1 MNKNSKIFLLLPVM
15 FTFFTMGFVDL
26 VGIATNYIKS
36 DFALSDTMA
45 NLMPMMVFFWF
56 LIFSVPTG
64 MLMNK
69 IGRRNT
75 VLLSLLITLLS
86 LLTPLIGYSF
96 GTMLFAFSLLG
107 IGNTLMQVS
116 LNPLVSNI
124 VSGDRLASNLTFGQF
139 VKAIASFVAPIIAAW
154 ASVKFGNWKLLFL
167 IFAVIALIAT
177 VWLFFTKIEEKPI
190 EGKQSTFAEC
200 FALLGDKTILL
211 LFLGIMAHV
220 GIDVGVNTTA
230 PKLLM
235 ERLGMPLS
243 EAGYATSVYFLFRT
257 IGSLS
262 GAFIL
267 IRFSS
272 KSFFRISILMIL
284 VAVIAL
290 FFSYSTVAIYVCI
303 ALIGFGNS
311 NIFSIMFSQALQHLP
326 QRSNEISGLMIMGLF
341 GGAIFPFLMGVL
353 SDTMGGQVGAVIVL
367 AVLAAYFLLLA
378 PKIGVAPRVS
388 SETRE
393 P

>member
-1 MNKNSKIFLLLPVM
+1 MNKNNKLLLLLPVM
-15 FTFFTMGFVDL
+15 FAFFTMGFVDL

-36 DFALSDTMA
+36 DFELSDTLA
-45 NLMPMMVFFWF
+45 NLMPAMVFFWF
-56 LIFSVPTG
+56 LVFSVPTG

-69 IGRRNT
+69 IGRRKT
-75 VLLSLLITLLS
+75 VLLSIVVTLFALLVPLLD
-86 LLTPLIGYSF
+86 YSF
-96 GTMLFAFSLLG
+96 AIMLVAFSLLG

-124 VSGDRLASNLTFGQF
+124 VSGERLASSLTFGQF

-154 ASVKFGNWKLLFL
+154 ALAKFGDWKTLFL
-167 IFAVIALIAT
+167 IFAAIAVVAV
-177 VWLFFTKIEEKPI
+177 VWLFFTQIEEKPV

-220 GIDVGVNTTA
+220 GTDVGVNTTA
-230 PKLLM
+230 PKLLI

-257 IGSLS
+257 IGSFS

-267 IRFSS
+267 ARFSS
-272 KSFFRISILMIL
+272 KSFFMISILMML
-284 VAVIAL
+284 AAVAGL
-290 FFSYSTVAIYVCI
+290 YFSYSATAIYVCI

-311 NIFSIMFSQALQHLP
+311 NVFSIMFSQALQHLP
-326 QRSNEISGLMIMGLF
+326 RRSNEISGLMIMGLA
-341 GGAIFPFLMGVL
+341 GGAVFPLLMGVL
-353 SDTMGGQVGAVIVL
+353 SDALGGQIGAVIVL
-367 AVLAAYFLLLA
+367 TVLVAYFLMLA
-378 PKIGVAPRVS
+378 PKIGAEDRV
-388 SETRE
+388 
-393 P
+393 

>member
-1 MNKNSKIFLLLPVM
+1 MNKNNKLLLLLPVM
-15 FTFFTMGFVDL
+15 FAFFTMGFVDL

-36 DFALSDTMA
+36 DFELSDTLA
-45 NLMPMMVFFWF
+45 NLMPAMVFFWF
-56 LIFSVPTG
+56 LVFSVPTG

-69 IGRRNT
+69 IGRRKT
-75 VLLSLLITLLS
+75 VLLSIVVTLFALLVPLLD
-86 LLTPLIGYSF
+86 YSF
-96 GTMLFAFSLLG
+96 ATMLVAFSLLG

-124 VSGDRLASNLTFGQF
+124 VSGERLASSLTFGQF

-154 ASVKFGNWKLLFL
+154 ALAKFGDWKTLFL
-167 IFAVIALIAT
+167 IFAAIAVVAV
-177 VWLFFTKIEEKPI
+177 VWLFFTQIEEKPV

-220 GIDVGVNTTA
+220 GTDVGVNTTA
-230 PKLLM
+230 PKLLI

-257 IGSLS
+257 IGSFS

-267 IRFSS
+267 ARFSS
-272 KSFFRISILMIL
+272 KSFFMISILMML
-284 VAVIAL
+284 AAVVGL
-290 FFSYSTVAIYVCI
+290 YFSYSATAIYVCI

-311 NIFSIMFSQALQHLP
+311 NVFSIMFSQALQHLP
-326 QRSNEISGLMIMGLF
+326 RRSNEISGLMIMGLA
-341 GGAIFPFLMGVL
+341 GGAVFPLLMGVL
-353 SDTMGGQVGAVIVL
+353 SDALGGQIGSVIVL
-367 AVLAAYFLLLA
+367 TVRVAYFLMLA
-378 PKIGVAPRVS
+378 PKIGAEDRV
-388 SETRE
+388 
-393 P
+393 

>member
-1 MNKNSKIFLLLPVM
+1 MYKNNKLILLLPVI

-26 VGIATNYIKS
+26 VGIATNYIKN
-36 DFALSDTMA
+36 DFELSDTMA
-45 NLMPMMVFFWF
+45 NLMPAMVFFWF
-56 LIFSVPTG
+56 FIFSVPTG

-69 IGRRNT
+69 IGRRKT
-75 VLLSLLITLLS
+75 VLLSLVVTLLS
-86 LLTPLIGYSF
+86 LLIPMINYSF
-96 GTMLFAFSLLG
+96 PTMLVAFSFLG

-124 VSGDRLASNLTFGQF
+124 VSGERLASSLTFGQF

-154 ASVKFGNWKLLFL
+154 ALIKFGDWKLLFL
-167 IFAVIALIAT
+167 IFAVVAVIAAI
-177 VWLFFTKIEEKPI
+177 WLFFTKIEEKPV

-220 GIDVGVNTTA
+220 GTDVGVNTTA
-230 PKLLM
+230 PKLLI

-257 IGSLS
+257 IGSFS

-267 IRFSS
+267 ARFSS
-272 KSFFRISILMIL
+272 KSFFWISILMML
-284 VAVIAL
+284 AAVVAL
-290 FFSYSTVAIYVCI
+290 YFSYSAMAIYVCI

-311 NIFSIMFSQALQHLP
+311 NVFSIMFSQALQHLP
-326 QRSNEISGLMIMGLF
+326 QRSNEISGLMIMGLA
-341 GGAIFPFLMGVL
+341 GGAVFPLLMGIL
-353 SDTMGGQVGAVIVL
+353 SDAVGSQIGAVIVL
-367 AVLAAYFLLLA
+367 TFLVAYFLLLA
-378 PKIGVAPRVS
+378 PKIASKRNRPQ
-388 SETRE
+388 
-393 P
+393 PL

>member
-1 MNKNSKIFLLLPVM
+1 MYKNNKLILLLPVI

-26 VGIATNYIKS
+26 VGIATNYIKN
-36 DFALSDTMA
+36 DFELSDTMA
-45 NLMPMMVFFWF
+45 NLMPAMVFFWF
-56 LIFSVPTG
+56 FIFSVPTG

-69 IGRRNT
+69 IGRRKT
-75 VLLSLLITLLS
+75 VLLSLVVTLLS
-86 LLTPLIGYSF
+86 LLIPMINYSF
-96 GTMLFAFSLLG
+96 PTMLVAFSFLG

-124 VSGDRLASNLTFGQF
+124 VSGERLASSLTFGQF

-154 ASVKFGNWKLLFL
+154 ALIKFGDWKLLFL
-167 IFAVIALIAT
+167 IFAVVAVIAAI
-177 VWLFFTKIEEKPI
+177 WLFFTKIEEKPV

-220 GIDVGVNTTA
+220 GTDVGVNTTA
-230 PKLLM
+230 PKLLI

-257 IGSLS
+257 IGSFS

-267 IRFSS
+267 ARFSS
-272 KSFFRISILMIL
+272 KSFFWISILMML
-284 VAVIAL
+284 VAVVAL
-290 FFSYSTVAIYVCI
+290 YFSYSAMAIYVCI

-311 NIFSIMFSQALQHLP
+311 NVFSIMFSQALQHLP
-326 QRSNEISGLMIMGLF
+326 QRSNEISGLMIMGLA
-341 GGAIFPFLMGVL
+341 GGAVFPLLMGIL
-353 SDTMGGQVGAVIVL
+353 SDAVGSQIGAVIVL
-367 AVLAAYFLLLA
+367 TFLVAYFLLLA
-378 PKIGVAPRVS
+378 PKIASKRNRPQ
-388 SETRE
+388 
-393 P
+393 PL

>member
-1 MNKNSKIFLLLPVM
+1 MDKNNKLILLLPVL

-26 VGIATNYIKS
+26 VGIATNYIKN
-36 DFALSDTMA
+36 DFDLSDTMA
-45 NLMPMMVFFWF
+45 NLMPAMVFFWF
-56 LIFSVPTG
+56 FIFSVPTG

-69 IGRRNT
+69 IGRRKT
-75 VLLSLLITLLS
+75 VLLSLVVTLLS
-86 LLTPLIGYSF
+86 LLIPMINYSF
-96 GTMLFAFSLLG
+96 PTMLIAFSFLG

-124 VSGDRLASNLTFGQF
+124 VSGERLASSLTFGQF

-154 ASVKFGNWKLLFL
+154 ALIKFGDWKLLFL
-167 IFAVIALIAT
+167 IFAVVAVIAT
-177 VWLFFTKIEEKPI
+177 IWLFFTKIEEKPV

-220 GIDVGVNTTA
+220 GTDVGVNTTA
-230 PKLLM
+230 PKLLI

-257 IGSLS
+257 IGSFS

-267 IRFSS
+267 ARFSS
-272 KSFFRISILMIL
+272 KSFFWISILMML
-284 VAVIAL
+284 VAVVAL
-290 FFSYSTVAIYVCI
+290 YFSYSAMAIYVCI

-311 NIFSIMFSQALQHLP
+311 NVFSIMFSQALQHLP
-326 QRSNEISGLMIMGLF
+326 QRSNEISGLMIMGLA
-341 GGAIFPFLMGVL
+341 GGAVFPLLMGIL
-353 SDTMGGQVGAVIVL
+353 SDAMGSQIGAVIVL
-367 AVLAAYFLLLA
+367 TFLVAYFLLLA
-378 PKIGVAPRVS
+378 PKIA
-388 SETRE
+388 TKN
-393 P
+393 

>member
-1 MNKNSKIFLLLPVM
+1 MNKNNKLLLLLPVM
-15 FTFFTMGFVDL
+15 FAFFTMGFVDL

-36 DFALSDTMA
+36 DFELSDTLA
-45 NLMPMMVFFWF
+45 NLMPAMVFFWF
-56 LIFSVPTG
+56 LVFSVPTG

-69 IGRRNT
+69 IGRRKT
-75 VLLSLLITLLS
+75 VLLSIVVTLLA
-86 LLTPLIGYSF
+86 LLVPLLDYSF
-96 GTMLFAFSLLG
+96 ATMLVAFSLLG

-124 VSGDRLASNLTFGQF
+124 VSGERLASSLTFGQF

-154 ASVKFGNWKLLFL
+154 ALAKFGDWKTLFL
-167 IFAVIALIAT
+167 IFAVIAVVAV
-177 VWLFFTKIEEKPI
+177 VWLFFTPIEEKPV

-220 GIDVGVNTTA
+220 GTDVGVNTTA
-230 PKLLM
+230 PKLLI

-257 IGSLS
+257 IGSFS

-267 IRFSS
+267 ARFSS
-272 KSFFRISILMIL
+272 KSFFTISILMML
-284 VAVIAL
+284 AAVAGL
-290 FFSYSTVAIYVCI
+290 YFSYSATAIYMCI

-311 NIFSIMFSQALQHLP
+311 NVFSIMFSQALQHLP
-326 QRSNEISGLMIMGLF
+326 RRGNEISGLMIMGLA
-341 GGAIFPFLMGVL
+341 GGAVFPLLMGVL
-353 SDTMGGQVGAVIVL
+353 SDALGGQIGAVIVL
-367 AVLAAYFLLLA
+367 TVLVAYFFMLA
-378 PKIGVAPRVS
+378 PKIGAKDRV
-388 SETRE
+388 
-393 P
+393 

>member
-1 MNKNSKIFLLLPVM
+1 MNKNNKLLLLLPVM
-15 FTFFTMGFVDL
+15 FAFFTMGFVDL

-36 DFALSDTMA
+36 DFELSDTLA
-45 NLMPMMVFFWF
+45 NLMPAMVFFWF
-56 LIFSVPTG
+56 LVFSVPTG

-69 IGRRNT
+69 IGRRKT
-75 VLLSLLITLLS
+75 VLLSIVVTLFALLVPLLD
-86 LLTPLIGYSF
+86 YSF
-96 GTMLFAFSLLG
+96 ATMLVAFSLLG

-124 VSGDRLASNLTFGQF
+124 VSGERLASSLTFGQF

-154 ASVKFGNWKLLFL
+154 ALAKFGDWKTLFL
-167 IFAVIALIAT
+167 IFAAIAVVAV
-177 VWLFFTKIEEKPI
+177 VWLFFTQIEEKPV

-220 GIDVGVNTTA
+220 GTDVGVNTTA
-230 PKLLM
+230 PKLLI

-257 IGSLS
+257 IGSFS

-267 IRFSS
+267 ARFSS
-272 KSFFRISILMIL
+272 KSFFMISILMML
-284 VAVIAL
+284 AAVVGL
-290 FFSYSTVAIYVCI
+290 YFSYSATAIYVCI

-311 NIFSIMFSQALQHLP
+311 NVFSIMFSQALQHLP
-326 QRSNEISGLMIMGLF
+326 RRSNEISGLMIMGLA
-341 GGAIFPFLMGVL
+341 GGAVFPLLMGVL
-353 SDTMGGQVGAVIVL
+353 SDALGGQIGSVIVL
-367 AVLAAYFLLLA
+367 TVLVAYFLMLA
-378 PKIGVAPRVS
+378 PKIGAEDRV
-388 SETRE
+388 
-393 P
+393 